1 MRPFTTHPEQF
12 TLALKLTNRLAGSI
26 VGILF
31 FLCLTLLVCCSCSS
45 TKAVSKLV
53 EYTSVD
59 TVYLSNV
66 EYDSIYIYKDHVSEH
81 HLGTLEPWNSGTI
94 KTDTLYVKDVS
105 IEYRYKMLRDTIYK
119 TQVDSIPYQVTVT
132 EVKEITRPLT
142 WYDHLTRSVFWIVI
156 GVLFVL
162 LARFVF
168 NLKKR
173 FTL

>member
-31 FLCLTLLVCCSCSS
+31 FLCLVLLVCCSCGS
-45 TKAVSKLV
+45 TKAVSKPV
-53 EYTSVD
+53 EHTSVD

-66 EYDSIYIYKDHVSEH
+66 EYDSIYIYKDK
-81 HLGTLEPWNSGTI
+81 LIDRT
-94 KTDTLYVKDVS
+94 KDTVYLRDVS
-105 IEYRYKMLRDTIYK
+105 VEYRYKLLRDTIYK

-132 EVKEITRPLT
+132 EVKEITHPLT
-142 WYDHLTRSVFWIVI
+142 WFDHLTRSVFWIVMGI
-156 GVLFVL
+156 LFVL
-162 LARFVF
+162 LVRFVF
-168 NLKKR
+168 NLKNR